1 VKVFKEKA
9 EIKKDIAEDANT
21 RLVNARKNANETF
34 DDIKAENKSNDKTNE
49 EVDKSNKDW
58 KKNASKVTEV
68 EGVTLD
74 KPDKKAVKEAQ
85 A

>member
-34 DDIKAENKSNDKTNE
+34 DDIKAENKS
-49 EVDKSNKDW
+49 
-58 KKNASKVTEV
+58 
-68 EGVTLD
+68 
-74 KPDKKAVKEAQ
+74 
-85 A
+85 